1 MAADPAPAFP
11 PASGRRMP
19 WADLPDS
26 VRAAVE
32 DRLGAR
38 VVVADSQPGGFSP
51 GVAARLR
58 LADGTRVFVKAVC
71 SSPNAD
77 SPGMYRRE
85 ARVAAALPAE
95 VPAPALRWS
104 FDDGEWVVLAFDDVD
119 GRSPELPWN
128 QQELERV
135 LAAISDLAA
144 RLTPSPLALELAQET
159 LAPLFGRWQRIVDDG
174 LESRLPTAVRVHL
187 DELVAL
193 EARWAEAVAGDS
205 LVHLDLRA
213 DNMLLTPDRVFF
225 VDWPAAAV
233 GAAWVDLALMLPS
246 VAMQGGP
253 PPADV
258 WGAHPLS
265 RGVDDDRVDALVVAV
280 AGYFAHAQMLPPPPG
295 LPTLRAFQAAQGTE
309 TARWLADRRGWAD
322 FRM

>member
-1 MAADPAPAFP
+1 MVADATPAFP

-19 WADLPDS
+19 WAELPAS
-26 VRAAVE
+26 VRSAIE
-32 DRLGAR
+32 DRLGSS
-38 VVVADSQPGGFSP
+38 VVGAHSQSGGFSP
-51 GVAARLR
+51 GVAARLQ
-58 LADGTRVFVKAVC
+58 LADGTRGFVKAVC
-71 SSPNAD
+71 STPNAD

-85 ARVAAALPAE
+85 ARVAAALPPD

-104 FDDGEWVVLAFDDVD
+104 FDDGEWIVLAFDDID
-119 GRSPELPWN
+119 GRSPELPWRSH
-128 QQELERV
+128 ELDRV
-135 LAAISDLAA
+135 LAAIGDLAA
-144 RLTPSPLALELAQET
+144 RLTPSPLALEPAQQT

-174 LESRLPTAVRVHL
+174 LESRLPAAVRVRL

-193 EARWAEAVAGDS
+193 EARWPEAVAGES

-213 DNMLLTPDRVFF
+213 DNMVLTADRVYF

-233 GAAWVDLALMLPS
+233 GAPWVDLVLMLPS
-246 VAMQGGP
+246 IAMQGGP
-253 PPADV
+253 LPADV
-258 WGAHPLS
+258 WGAYPLR

-295 LPTLRAFQAAQGTE
+295 LPTLRAFQAAQGTA
-309 TARWLADRRGWAD
+309 TALWLADRLGWPG

>member
-1 MAADPAPAFP
+1 MAADPTPAFP

-19 WADLPDS
+19 WADLPDV
-26 VRAAVE
+26 VRAAIE
-32 DRLGAR
+32 HRLGAQ
-38 VVVADSQPGGFSP
+38 VVVADSQCGGFSP

-58 LADGTRVFVKAVC
+58 LADGTRAFVKAVC

-77 SPGMYRRE
+77 SPAMYRRE
-85 ARVAAALPAE
+85 ARVAAALPPE

-104 FDDGEWVVLAFDDVD
+104 SDDGEWVVLAFDDVD

-128 QQELERV
+128 RHELERV

-144 RLTPSPLALELAQET
+144 RLTPSPLALELAQDT

-174 LESRLPTAVRVHL
+174 LEARLPTAVRVRL
-187 DELVAL
+187 DEMLAL
-193 EARWAEAVAGDS
+193 EARWPEAVAGES
-205 LVHLDLRA
+205 LIHLDLRA
-213 DNMLLTPDRVFF
+213 DNMLLTSDRVFF

-233 GAAWVDLALMLPS
+233 GAPWVDLALMLPS
-246 VAMQGGP
+246 IAMQGGP

-280 AGYFAHAQMLPPPPG
+280 AGYFAHSQMLPPPPG

-309 TARWLADRRGWAD
+309 TARWLADRMGWTD